1 MAKQAPVHIVWAI
14 SSPHSQVWLMNFRQ
28 FHIRKTATLL
38 LKEPKLNLIVS
49 AIRTRDVLLGQS
61 EPNI

>member
-28 FHIRKTATLL
+28 L